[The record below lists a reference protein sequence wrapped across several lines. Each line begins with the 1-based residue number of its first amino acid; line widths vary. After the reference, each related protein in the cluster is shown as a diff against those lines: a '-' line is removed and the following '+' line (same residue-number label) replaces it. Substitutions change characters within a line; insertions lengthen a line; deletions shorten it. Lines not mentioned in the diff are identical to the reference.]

1 MKIFIFKKLDPMTIL
16 KKIVFC
22 FLERNKYKE
31 NIFSKEDSFLFLNNK
46 QSIFRKH
53 VLVYLTCF
61 LKIDLNNK

>member
-1 MKIFIFKKLDPMTIL
+1 MTIL